1 MRKEAARIRKPDYTY
16 MALDD
21 GFEFGWN
28 DTELNCVLK
37 HWPAGTP
44 GNAIA
49 YKLNRDPDELAVLII
64 SLRREGIIQER
75 LGGWKGT
82 RAKIQLVGRWRAR
95 EDKKDDNGHDKKDD

>member
-1 MRKEAARIRKPDYTY
+1 MGKEAARIRKPDYTY
-16 MALDD
+16 MALAD

-28 DTELNCVLK
+28 DIELNRVLK

-75 LGGWKGT
+75 PGGWKGT
-82 RAKIQLVGRWRAR
+82 RAKI
-95 EDKKDDNGHDKKDD
+95 